1 MSVITVFSVINVS
14 ALHKKYFYN
23 EHHLGAG
30 TSPFLGIPDFDP
42 VKSIFL
48 DSMHLL
54 YLGIM
59 KWIMHQLLGTKK
71 INKKCKLPVQD
82 TY

>member
-1 MSVITVFSVINVS
+1 MKSQ
-14 ALHKKYFYN
+14 N

-30 TSPFLGIPDFDP
+30 TSPLLDIPDFDS

-54 YLGIM
+54 YLGVM
-59 KWIMHQLLGTKK
+59 KWIMYQLLGTKNV
-71 INKKCKLPVQD
+71 IRNVSYLYRIVII
-82 TY
+82 